1 MLDFENYFK
10 KFKNEIKN
18 EYFRNASTLDV
29 DNKEIF
35 KLALNLGYRDAQ
47 RTFIKINE
55 KVWSKDGA
63 KDKFYNKFSVELQ
76 KLFKNKTF
84 FSPEPLFDDFIKFF
98 QSRGYAVTYG
108 QAQKVINMAF
118 KYLYCL
124 DTKKEYK
131 HIFDKCH
138 IPLDSFTL
146 AWYKRNILRRTD
158 DKKYQIKSDDSW
170 SKLSREKYTNIQEL
184 INSRVS
190 KGLKIKINGNDLP
203 LPKIP
208 LEFEFI
214 IWQEEIM
221 NQAVA
226 NFNKT
231 IYKSINEIYNATDD
245 YRMMLKDTDK
255 YIKQLKE

>member
-1 MLDFENYFK
+1 MLDFKNYFK

-63 KDKFYNKFSVELQ
+63 KDEFYNKFSVELQ

-98 QSRGYAVTYG
+98 QSHGYAVTYG

-124 DTKKEYK
+124 DTKKDYK
-131 HIFDKCH
+131 DIFEKCH
-138 IPLDSFTL
+138 MPLDSYTL
-146 AWYKRNILRRTD
+146 EWYKRHIYPI
-158 DKKYQIKSDDSW
+158 DKTKNFKITSNDKWSNMDPQKYQAITNDIK
-170 SKLSREKYTNIQEL
+170 LHLQYTSIT
-184 INSRVS
+184 
-190 KGLKIKINGNDLP
+190 INGVKEDLP
-203 LPKIP
+203 QTP
-208 LEFEFI
+208 LETEFI

-221 NQAVA
+221 NQTVA
-226 NFNKT
+226 TFNKA
-231 IYKSINEIYNATDD
+231 IDKKYNKTDD
-245 YRMMLKDTDK
+245 YRKMLNDTEQ
-255 YIKQLKE
+255 YINQLKR

>member
-1 MLDFENYFK
+1 MELTTYVD
-10 KFKNEIKN
+10 KFKEDIKN
-18 EYFRNASTLDV
+18 EYFNSTTTLNV
-29 DNKEIF
+29 DNVKIF
-35 KLALNLGYRDAQ
+35 EHALKLGYRDAQ
-47 RTFIKINE
+47 RTFHKINE
-55 KVWSKDGA
+55 KVWSTSKA
-63 KDKFYNKFSVELQ
+63 QDKFYSEFSSKLQ
-76 KLFKNKTF
+76 EIFKYEII
-84 FSPEPLFDDFIKFF
+84 FSPEALFDKFIEFF
-98 QSRGYAVTYG
+98 HNHGYTVTYG

-124 DTKKEYK
+124 DNREEYK
-131 HIFDKCH
+131 ENIFDKCH

-190 KGLKIKINGNDLP
+190 EGLKIKINGNDLP